1 MTYTKEQAK
10 QRIKELVALRGK
22 RIENKGEEGKRG
34 IIIPKDKFKEFVEV
48 QKMLPVE
55 KIEKLL
61 YPFMHSNFRQA
72 LYLIYGVCDLRRNMG

>member
-10 QRIKELVALRGK
+10 QRIKELVALRGE
-22 RIENKGEEGKRG
+22 RIENKGEEGKSG
-34 IIIPKDKFKEFVEV
+34 IIIPKDMFKAFVGV

-61 YPFMHSNFRQA
+61 YIR
-72 LYLIYGVCDLRRNMG
+72 I

>member
-10 QRIKELVALRGK
+10 QGIKELVALRGE
-22 RIENKGEEGKRG
+22 RIENKGEEGKRE
-34 IIIPKDKFKEFVEV
+34 IIIPKDMFKKFVEV

-61 YPFMHSNFRQA
+61 YI
-72 LYLIYGVCDLRRNMG
+72 LI